1 MKSTYEYSVD
11 THAVHAKMN
20 GKRFTA
26 FWALKYGTGYIVPE
40 IMSSLLVRPI
50 ACIKENIH
58 LQ

>member
-40 IMSSLLVRPI
+40 IV
-50 ACIKENIH
+50 
-58 LQ
+58 